1 MSVMTPEE
9 RREMHDKAT
18 RILESDQAG
27 LFRALIDLL
36 YDFTAKE
43 RAEAK
48 RKDGSAGEAHPT

>member
-1 MSVMTPEE
+1 MTPEE
-9 RREMHDKAT
+9 RREMYGKAT